1 MIESEDDEP
10 PPTKKIRPNEQTVSG
25 GTGRLKKGS
34 GSSSVARTNQIPTNS
49 ENWVD
54 SDEYDSG
61 PETVRT
67 KADDAFIDSDD
78 EDKELLNDYED
89 EQRFDDERPAARS
102 RTERREVIEDSN
114 PLSQTLMTM
123 KKKKAAEW
131 SEEKKAELTQELLAQ
146 MDRASLED
154 DELYAKGQS
163 AVVKLKSL
171 EHVKNMIG
179 IRLLQPTL
187 LEYDLLSVLR
197 RWIEP
202 KDKITLTGLTVRTSV
217 YEMLRKLPCEVV
229 HLKRSGIGKTVMAL
243 LKHSGEIASNK
254 QLLNEI
260 VEKWNRLV
268 FNKSSD
274 MRHRVHRMAEAPIA
288 VKRDDNSSGKNRV
301 SSSIKEERGFHDIL
315 EAQGQK
321 KSGDGFDR
329 VRVPFSTG
337 FMFSVQPSSKVDK
350 KAVQTAL
357 RESVKGTKDVL
368 LKNMRDMSGS
378 GRKQQFR
385 AVGVSLTGKN
395 KG

>member
-1 MIESEDDEP
+1 M
-10 PPTKKIRPNEQTVSG
+10 
-25 GTGRLKKGS
+25 
-34 GSSSVARTNQIPTNS
+34 
-49 ENWVD
+49 D

-61 PETVRT
+61 PEVART
-67 KADDAFIDSDD
+67 KEDDAFIDSDE

-89 EQRFDDERPAARS
+89 DQRFDDERPAS
-102 RTERREVIEDSN
+102 RPRASERKEFVEDSN
-114 PLSQTLMTM
+114 PLSQTLATM
-123 KKKKAAEW
+123 KKKKAVEW
-131 SEEKKAELTQELLAQ
+131 SEEKKAELAQELLAQ
-146 MDRASLED
+146 MDRAALED

-163 AVVKLKSL
+163 AIVKLKSL

-202 KDKITLTGLTVRTSV
+202 KDKNTLTGLTVRTAV

-243 LKHSGEIASNK
+243 LKHSGEITANK

-274 MRHRVHRMAEAPIA
+274 MRSRVHRIAEAPIA
-288 VKRDDNSSGKNRV
+288 MKRDDHSSGKNHTSTV
-301 SSSIKEERGFHDIL
+301 VEEERGFGDIL

-321 KSGDGFDR
+321 RSGDGFDR